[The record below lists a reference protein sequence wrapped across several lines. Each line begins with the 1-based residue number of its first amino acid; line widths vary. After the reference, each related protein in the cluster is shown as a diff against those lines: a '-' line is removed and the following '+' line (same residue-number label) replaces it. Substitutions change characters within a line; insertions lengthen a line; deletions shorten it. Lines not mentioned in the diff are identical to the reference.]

1 MLNLYCAEP
10 DESVILP
17 PKDGLNKILMSLTK
31 LPLLFGVLFGATAL
45 TYATTIT
52 FTGPDFPNPTTAKF
66 GQLCNP
72 ATDIGCIFGDPTH
85 FEVFSASITQPS
97 GATPW
102 VLQIKTNY
110 GFPNVNLIPGNPD
123 IIPAY
128 VDPQV
133 GGLGGPA
140 FGMGDALFFWNG
152 NTYGVV
158 MTPHDGYLAGNI
170 YVVNGQGPGAVQTS
184 GQILGA
190 KGIVAVNPNGAVLL
204 AAGGTLAGTGAF
216 VPITG
221 STGDSV
227 NTAHYTITDQF
238 TAPANFLA
246 NGTTFGFDF
255 TSYACANSVVVG
267 NGGFTGGAGGGVPEP
282 GTLLLCAPALL
293 LLGFRLARQRGRNI
307 QTSA

>member
-1 MLNLYCAEP
+1 
-10 DESVILP
+10 
-17 PKDGLNKILMSLTK
+17 MSLTK
-31 LPLLFGVLFGATAL
+31 LPLLFSFLLGATSI

-52 FTGPDFPNPTTAKF
+52 FVGPDFPNPTTLKF

-72 ATDIGCIFGDPTH
+72 AVDIGCIFGEPKT

-110 GFPNVNLIPGNPD
+110 GPSDVSLIPGNPN

-128 VDPQV
+128 VDQQV
-133 GGLGGPA
+133 AGLSGQA
-140 FGMGDALFFWNG
+140 FGMGDALFTWNG

-158 MTPHDGYLAGNI
+158 MTPHDGYLAGNM
-170 YVVNGQGPGAVQTS
+170 YVINSQGPSAVQTA

-190 KGIVAVNPNGAVLL
+190 KGIMAVNPNGAVLL
-204 AAGGTLAGTGAF
+204 AAGGALAGTGAF

-221 STGDSV
+221 ATGDST

-267 NGGFTGGAGGGVPEP
+267 NGGFTGGGGGGVPEP
-282 GTLLLCAPALL
+282 ATLFLCVPALL
-293 LLGFRLARQRGRNI
+293 LMGFRLARHRGREV
-307 QTSA
+307 